1 MNLERIKRMS
11 VRAKLR
17 VDSIEGNK
25 LVMTTVYEGDTTKD
39 TENARFTKATPW
51 GRVEMGI
58 DNPAALE
65 QFKVGSYYYADFN
78 EAPSN

>member
-1 MNLERIKRMS
+1 MA

-25 LVMTTVYEGDTTKD
+25 LIMTTVYEPDAAQD
-39 TENARFTKATPW
+39 SENARFTKATPW

-78 EAPSN
+78 EAPK

>member
-1 MNLERIKRMS
+1 MDWRFQMS

-25 LVMTTVYEGDTTKD
+25 LVMTTVYEPDAAKD
-39 TENARFTKATPW
+39 IENARFTKATPW

-58 DNPAALE
+58 DNPAALA

-78 EAPSN
+78 EVPAT

>member
-1 MNLERIKRMS
+1 MS

-25 LVMTTVYEGDTTKD
+25 IVLNTVYEPDAERD
-39 TENARFTKATPW
+39 SENARFTKATPW

-65 QFKVGSYYYADFN
+65 QFKVGSYYYADFT
-78 EAPSN
+78 EAAS

>member
-1 MNLERIKRMS
+1 MT

-25 LVMTTVYEGDTTKD
+25 IVLTTVYEPNAAED

-51 GRVEMGI
+51 GRMEMGI
-58 DNPAALE
+58 DNPDALA
-65 QFKVGSYYYADFN
+65 QFKVGSYYYADFTVT
-78 EAPSN
+78 PDGL

>member
-1 MNLERIKRMS
+1 M

-25 LVMTTVYEGDTTKD
+25 LVMTTVYEPDAAAD
-39 TENARFTKATPW
+39 TENARFTTATPR
-51 GRVEMGI
+51 GRVAMGI

-65 QFKVGSYYYADFN
+65 QFKVGSYYYADFSPT
-78 EAPSN
+78 E

>member
-1 MNLERIKRMS
+1 M

-17 VDSIEGNK
+17 VESIDGNK
-25 LVMTTVYEGDTTKD
+25 LVMQTVYEPEAARDS
-39 TENARFTKATPW
+39 ENARFTKATPW

-65 QFKVGSYYYADFN
+65 QFKVGGYYYADFS
-78 EAPSN
+78 EAPK

>member
-1 MNLERIKRMS
+1 MRV

-25 LVMTTVYEGDTTKD
+25 LVMSTVYEDPSKN

-51 GRVEMGI
+51 GRLEFGI

-65 QFKVGSYYYADFN
+65 VFRVGDEYYADFTAVKQPH
-78 EAPSN
+78 ESD

>member
-1 MNLERIKRMS
+1 MS

-17 VDSIEGNK
+17 VDSIDGNK
-25 LVMTTVYEGDTTKD
+25 IILTTVYEPDGTKD
-39 TENARFTKATPW
+39 SENARFTKATPW
-51 GRVEMGI
+51 GRVEIGI

-78 EAPSN
+78 EAPAS

>member
-1 MNLERIKRMS
+1 MS

-17 VDSIEGNK
+17 VESIEGNK
-25 LVMTTVYEGDTTKD
+25 IVLTTVYEPDGAKD
-39 TENARFTKATPW
+39 SENARFTQATPW

-65 QFKVGSYYYADFN
+65 QFKVGSYYYADFS
-78 EAPSN
+78 EAPSA

>member
-1 MNLERIKRMS
+1 M

-17 VDSIEGNK
+17 VESIEGNK
-25 LVMTTVYEGDTTKD
+25 LVMTTVYEPDAAKD

-58 DNPAALE
+58 DNPTALE
-65 QFKVGSYYYADFN
+65 QFKVGESFYADFSP
-78 EAPSN
+78 APK

>member
-1 MNLERIKRMS
+1 MM

-25 LVMTTVYEGDTTKD
+25 LVMSTVYEDPSLD
-39 TENARFTKATPW
+39 TENAKFTKATPW
-51 GRVEMGI
+51 GKVELGI

-65 QFKVGSYYYADFN
+65 QFKVGDYFYADFSKT
-78 EAPSN
+78 E